1 MEDAPTMRKMGA
13 GGAVSCEKGLPGA
26 GFQINAKG
34 GGAAKCIE
42 HIYCIYPRYG
52 WLGLP
57 GQIQDCK
64 VSNAII
70 ALADKPVRVK
80 SSVRANALFIAVVFC
95 FFFLLPFPFLPGAQ
109 TSKNLLHAFQFRLYS
124 PL

>member
-1 MEDAPTMRKMGA
+1 MDRGISTGPDQLK
-13 GGAVSCEKGLPGA
+13 EKGPA
-26 GFQINAKG
+26 VPSAITAN
-34 GGAAKCIE
+34 
-42 HIYCIYPRYG
+42 G

-80 SSVRANALFIAVVFC
+80 SSVSANALFIAVVFC

-109 TSKNLLHAFQFRLYS
+109 TSKNLPHAFQFRLHS